1 MRIRAFFDNHF
12 VACLILNTAVVFGLL
27 GAALFN

>member
-1 MRIRAFFDNHF
+1 MGGFFDRHF

-27 GAALFN
+27 GMAVSN